1 MFNVFSVVEEEAAE
15 EIIKEIEKDVYDDD
29 SEVEPEDEE
38 SQEEAKLKT
47 QEKDLVTLKAG
58 YKEEAEKYFQLCS
71 NREITTLCYW
81 YY

>member
-15 EIIKEIEKDVYDDD
+15 EIIEKIEEDVYDDD
-29 SEVEPEDEE
+29 SEVEPED
-38 SQEEAKLKT
+38 EEAKLKT

-58 YKEEAEKYFQLCS
+58 YKEEAEKYFQHCS

-81 YY
+81 CY